1 MENLSPAYFE
11 KQKILINC
19 VDLEVAVSL
28 IYKAFMMMFPSE
40 RAFWGQLALE
50 EEDHARL
57 YLAGDILQVTGE
69 YAGIQFPPSAFIEK
83 TLEFT
88 EQIKKLIMS
97 HPITLKEALELALKL
112 EKTLAESI
120 VFDLPDSSNP
130 VIANL
135 RKIITDTEAHADRI
149 ERFMIEKGFSHMS

>member
-1 MENLSPAYFE
+1 MENLSPAYLE
-11 KQKILINC
+11 KQKILMSC

-28 IYKAFMMMFPSE
+28 IYKAFMMMFPTE
-40 RAFWGQLALE
+40 RDFWGQLAHE

-57 YLAGDILQVTGE
+57 YLAGDILQVTGV
-69 YAGIQFPPSAFIEK
+69 YAGIQFPPSAFIAK

-88 EQIKKLIMS
+88 EQIKEQILN
-97 HPITLKEALELALKL
+97 HPLTMPEALDVALKL

-149 ERFMIEKGFSHMS
+149 ESYMIEKGFTHMS